1 MLEASKAG
9 KVCIGAEDTFCH
21 GGWEQLCLS
30 SRSVTVAYLS
40 ATRLGSC
47 LSYFP
52 IAVKRHRN
60 KAIYRRKH
68 LLELTVLDSESMTI
82 MVETWQQAG
91 RHEPRIEAGSL
102 YPETQV

>member
-1 MLEASKAG
+1 MSEASKAG

-30 SRSVTVAYLS
+30 SRSETGAYLS

-91 RHEPRIEAGSL
+91 RYEPRIEAGSL

>member
-1 MLEASKAG
+1 MSEASKAG

-30 SRSVTVAYLS
+30 SRSVTVPYLLP
-40 ATRLGSC
+40 TRLGSC

-52 IAVKRHRN
+52 IAMNRHHN
-60 KAIYRRKH
+60 KAVYRRKH
-68 LLELTVLDSESMTI
+68 LLELTVLDSGSMTI
-82 MVETWQQAG
+82 MMETRQQAG
-91 RHEPRIEAGSL
+91 RHDPRIEAGSL